1 MSTHAPPCRPA
12 TELVLAAVVIL
23 VVVIALAGCQ
33 GGPNP
38 ADTAKLRDRAQAAL
52 AHWADAVS
60 AAGGKPRI
68 VPVGELTGQVG
79 DWELAVGDN
88 NKRALMAGLVAA
100 PADLPTEPPPDG
112 EVRWPDGTSVTVP
125 LLSAEQAVAA
135 FWTGVAAPCG
145 DCASLWIT
153 EWELT
158 SKSIQTTRGPAAA
171 PTWEFS
177 LKGTAVKVTRVA
189 VADPV
194 TVEPRPWDPNVSPL
208 GLRID
213 SASGMVSGSELTVA
227 FVGAP
232 FPGDQPCGED
242 YTTEAVESDLAVVV
256 LVFRH
261 PHLTLGGC
269 SAVGARRTATVKL
282 ASPLGERAV
291 LEVQQGLPVPVA
303 LTP

>member
-1 MSTHAPPCRPA
+1 
-12 TELVLAAVVIL
+12 VVPGDR
-23 VVVIALAGCQ
+23 IALVSENRPEWTVAYF
-33 GGPNP
+33 
-38 ADTAKLRDRAQAAL
+38 
-52 AHWADAVS
+52 AVT
-60 AAGGKPRI
+60 AAGRQIRERDGGNGFAAQSDPRLHFGLGREDRI
-68 VPVGELTGQVG
+68 
-79 DWELAVGDN
+79 
-88 NKRALMAGLVAA
+88 ALM
-100 PADLPTEPPPDG
+100 
-112 EVRWPDGTSVTVP
+112 EVRWPDGTTVTVP

-242 YTTEAVESDLAVVV
+242 YATEAVESDLAVVV